1 MYFIRTKK
9 NKYDID
15 VIVDVTSD
23 VSYKNVTAFTWIE
36 ADIPSPGPTKGNYWL
51 DGESIALDSASYSKI
66 QTIIES
72 IEAPLKV
79 SRIAAEP
86 PDADAVVRTI
96 EFEAIPGPGGASARA
111 RQLETQA
118 QMDIAKSSALKSDAD
133 INDPQN
139 LDSPEDLV
147 STSANYDHY
156 VEQLADIDVM
166 VAGLSSSSNYT
177 LTPAATS
184 TDHTKLVFD
193 PPLEFDHKEADGE
206 TNQTVSEL
214 IVPPAD
220 VGSGNDISDYI
231 QYWTDLR
238 AKVLAVKDK
247 MKTDLGL

>member
-23 VSYKNVTAFTWIE
+23 VAYKNVTAFTWIE
-36 ADIPSPGPTKGNYWL
+36 ADIPSPGPIKGNYWL

-79 SRIAAEP
+79 ARIAAEP

-96 EFEAIPGPGGASARA
+96 EYEAIPGPGGASARA
-111 RQLETQA
+111 RQLEAQA

-177 LTPAATS
+177 LTPAATEVDQ
-184 TDHTKLVFD
+184 TVLTFD
-193 PPLEFDHKEADGE
+193 PPLVFQDKNADGTDVSV
-206 TNQTVSEL
+206 TNFV
-214 IVPPAD
+214 VPPGD
-220 VGSGNDISDYI
+220 VDSGNDISDYI

-238 AKVLAVKDK
+238 AKVLALKDK

>member
-111 RQLETQA
+111 RQLETEA
-118 QMDIAKSSALKSDAD
+118 QMDLAKTVGKSDAV

-147 STSANYDHY
+147 SSTVNYDHY

-193 PPLEFDHKEADGE
+193 PPLEFNHKEADGE

-214 IVPPAD
+214 VVPPGD
-220 VGSGNDISDYI
+220 VDSGNDISDYI

-238 AKVLAVKDK
+238 AKVLTIKDK